1 LFYKTSLLAAMHVLA
16 MWYMPMHMAE
26 LIACIIF
33 LRMKIFVCLIKQAHL
48 LVIISK
54 LGGGGD
60 DSILWLS
67 FAQQNCPL
75 SAQNQKV
82 SIFCPVSSRHGH
94 HSRLATQDRQEAN
107 EEVHPPPGA
116 AFSSAPFSESFYPHS

>member
-1 LFYKTSLLAAMHVLA
+1 VVYANAHGRINSLYHFSSYENICLSYKTSSLACNHFQ
-16 MWYMPMHMAE
+16 
-26 LIACIIF
+26 I
-33 LRMKIFVCLIKQAHL
+33 
-48 LVIISK
+48 
-54 LGGGGD
+54 GGGGD